1 MGVSNTVKY
10 VFRLSFLPGRNVQ
23 KGKQVKHTT
32 APIAVTVHCHD
43 DDGPDGNTDFDPRCS
58 CSFDA
63 QMAVKEAALGVHH
76 HAAGGASSSSSSSSS
91 RSRLVRIVSWASI
104 VGDRSR
110 WTMEQERELAIAE
123 SQLARCQKA
132 WSSEQEL
139 WLAYI
144 KALTEE
150 KEAHEEFL
158 QHRARQQDDEQ
169 QQFRKAWSRRKSYD
183 DQGQQQPARTN
194 SRLLRLRKRT
204 SSFGLED

>member
-10 VFRLSFLPGRNVQ
+10 VFRLSFLPRRNVQ
-23 KGKQVKHTT
+23 KGKQAEHTT
-32 APIAVTVHCHD
+32 RPIAVTVHCHD
-43 DDGPDGNTDFDPRCS
+43 DDGPDGDTDLDPRYS

-76 HAAGGASSSSSSSSS
+76 RAAGRATSSSGSSSGS

-110 WTMEQERELAIAE
+110 WTMEQERELAMAE

-139 WLAYI
+139 WLAYVCI
-144 KALTEE
+144 S
-150 KEAHEEFL
+150 F
-158 QHRARQQDDEQ
+158 
-169 QQFRKAWSRRKSYD
+169 
-183 DQGQQQPARTN
+183 PARKFCI
-194 SRLLRLRKRT
+194 LL
-204 SSFGLED
+204 